1 MSIVVNVNGESINY
15 PQTGDTNWGDEAT
28 DFAVQ
33 TSSALAKVG
42 LSTGTTVDLPGTLD
56 VTGNTTLD
64 AYLS

>member
-42 LSTGTTVDLPGTLD
+42 LSTGTTEIGRAHV
-56 VTGNTTLD
+56 
-64 AYLS
+64 